1 MSASLRLLWVS
12 GILIFCF
19 GSISGTPVSTNQ
31 PTGFR
36 LIIELQDGSKIIGKN
51 GDDNFQFRS
60 DVLGEMKLP
69 LERIRSIACQ
79 PKTNSVQLATVNGDT
94 LTAQFVTKVVRV
106 ETAFGNFKL
115 PGNLIKHVQV
125 SPMGKEGQTR
135 PGLMA
140 LWSAEGNAHD
150 LINGN
155 HGILLGE
162 ISFVEG
168 VQGKAFLF
176 NGVNQYVKIPA
187 SAKLDVGSGNG
198 LTIEL
203 WVNPSNLDLRPLV
216 EWDSNQGMG
225 AHLWLSTGAVSPGVG
240 NLYANLKDI
249 AGNDHYI
256 FSEDGLITANH
267 FQHVALTY
275 DKTTGMAALY
285 RNGVEVANQNLGIF
299 TPQTS
304 SDLYFGIRVA
314 GPFSGLYFKGKMD
327 EVSIYNRA
335 LATEEIQA
343 DYEAGHNGND

>member
-1 MSASLRLLWVS
+1 
-12 GILIFCF
+12 
-19 GSISGTPVSTNQ
+19 
-31 PTGFR
+31 
-36 LIIELQDGSKIIGKN
+36 
-51 GDDNFQFRS
+51 
-60 DVLGEMKLP
+60 
-69 LERIRSIACQ
+69 
-79 PKTNSVQLATVNGDT
+79 
-94 LTAQFVTKVVRV
+94 
-106 ETAFGNFKL
+106 
-115 PGNLIKHVQV
+115 
-125 SPMGKEGQTR
+125 
-135 PGLMA
+135 
-140 LWSAEGNAHD
+140 
-150 LINGN
+150 
-155 HGILLGE
+155 
-162 ISFVEG
+162 
-168 VQGKAFLF
+168 
-176 NGVNQYVKIPA
+176 
-187 SAKLDVGSGNG
+187 
-198 LTIEL
+198 
-203 WVNPSNLDLRPLV
+203 
-216 EWDSNQGMG
+216 MG